1 MIETDENGFVAIRL
15 DNQFIGGNCRGRH
28 QEGGQADQASVS
40 DAERR
45 WQGETIE
52 ALDPADAHIDLVIGQ
67 DERTC
72 RSGKSCA
79 FSISVSNT
87 GNGIYEGP
95 VFIEGALQGDW
106 IMAAIQLGLSR
117 MGYQPG
123 RADGIDGPKTQNAIA
138 SFLQQQRLEAPGNN
152 EQLFEML
159 YQYPFRKLA
168 RLGISDKTNCIR
180 IALAKPASPVYR
192 ARQPAPAM
200 RQDLR
205 QQNRNTRE
213 EAIGRALGLGL
224 SIGIGILNNRHSREP
239 RRPRYDGPME

>member
-1 MIETDENGFVAIRL
+1 MQLSLEPGAEAGYLVNVPLPR
-15 DNQFIGGNCRGRH
+15 QMK
-28 QEGGQADQASVS
+28 ASS
-40 DAERR
+40 
-45 WQGETIE
+45 
-52 ALDPADAHIDLVIGQ
+52 
-67 DERTC
+67 
-72 RSGKSCA
+72 RSCIA
-79 FSISVSNT
+79 FFPMEPMAATRST
-87 GNGIYEGP
+87 P
-95 VFIEGALQGDW
+95 

-192 ARQPAPAM
+192 ARQPAPVM
-200 RQDLR
+200 RQDIR
-205 QQNRNTRE
+205 PQNRNTRE
-213 EAIGRALGLGL
+213 EAIGRVLGMGL
-224 SIGIGILNNRHSREP
+224 AIGILNNGYSREP
-239 RRPRYDGPME
+239 RRPRYNGPME